1 MAVRYVAIV
10 GLPVHSSE
18 QKHQSLAG
26 VSSPAAVRCGG
37 MHVCP
42 SFSVQVAAVQCP
54 PSPSPSGRTAGS
66 ALVVHSV
73 PGHKSAAA
81 RSLLARGLVARTAAG
96 HMAVACCSVL
106 VVVVGRELVDA
117 GNNRLA
123 TATAL
128 QKLVRM
134 ARALLVDATR
144 TAYGLFGDAHL
155 LVWRKAKRSAG
166 QSAS

>member
-1 MAVRYVAIV
+1 
-10 GLPVHSSE
+10 
-18 QKHQSLAG
+18 
-26 VSSPAAVRCGG
+26 

-73 PGHKSAAA
+73 PARRSAVA
-81 RSLLARGLVARTAAG
+81 RSLVAHTTAARTAAG
-96 HMAVACCSVL
+96 HMAVACWLDLSAL
-106 VVVVGRELVDA
+106 VVRELVVA
-117 GNNRLA
+117 GNSRLA
-123 TATAL
+123 AATVL
-128 QKLVRM
+128 EKLVRM